1 MGQKFTNNAR
11 SRLVGALSNSATSFT
26 VESATADLFPIGTT
40 SDWLTTLDWFKAT
53 IENSLGQIEIV
64 KVGTRSLGSGVFS
77 NVLRGQDGTTAIAFD
92 TGAVVGLRITATDLE
107 DSIQRALNAVQ
118 LEGNQSVAGIKTFS
132 QTIVGNLNG
141 NAASAD
147 EADHAAAADAA
158 LVAGIVSTTVADGAV
173 ATTQA
178 AKDATTKVATNA
190 FVDRMRSMHSSTNVS
205 TLILADRGSVVRRAA
220 TTTVPSAVFAA
231 NDVVTVKNTSGV
243 NISLAEGAGL
253 TMRKAGT
260 ITTGSLTIGPYG
272 FATILF
278 DSSTECAAAG
288 PGVF

>member
-77 NVLRGQDGTTAIAFD
+77 NVQRGQDGTTAIAFD
-92 TGAVVGLRITATDLE
+92 AGAVVGLRITATDLE

-118 LEGNQSVAGIKTFS
+118 LEGNESIDGIKTFL
-132 QTIVGNLNG
+132 QTIIGDLQGNADTATLAALASV
-141 NAASAD
+141 AASAD
-147 EADHAAAADAA
+147 ALKAD
-158 LVAGIVSTTVADGAV
+158 IVIPTGATG
-173 ATTQA
+173 TTQA
-178 AKDATTKVATNA
+178 AKDATTKMATTA
-190 FVDRMRSMHSSTNVS
+190 FADRMRSMLSSTNAS

-220 TTTVPSAVFAA
+220 TTTVPSGVFAA
-231 NDVVTVKNTSGV
+231 NDVVTVKNTSNV
-243 NISLAEGAGL
+243 NISLVQGSGL

-260 ITTGSLTIGPYG
+260 TVTGDLTIGPYG

-278 DSSTECAAAG
+278 DSGTECAAAG